1 MVNRKLIPRK
11 WSVTRDTVYLL
22 CYGVN
27 SPFPSPP
34 LLFPP
39 LPSCPPLLP
48 SPLFLLLTGAC
59 LLKGDSMKVYEISKM
74 GPICREGAN
83 L

>member
-39 LPSCPPLLP
+39 LLP
-48 SPLFLLLTGAC
+48 SSPALSSISLVNRGLLVERGLNES
-59 LLKGDSMKVYEISKM
+59 L
-74 GPICREGAN
+74 
-83 L
+83 